1 MRLLTDHEVDLVA
14 GGWGSSG
21 WWWGEDEVWGYSLVF
36 SWQDL
41 LWMSEPVPGEG
52 GGGGEAEP
60 VQEPNA
66 TPCVETAL
74 ASGVSIT
81 DANRAALAA
90 GNAIM
95 GRNFQTYEYSSIVW
109 TKNGEVGYTDPYTD
123 HLSDEVNLLGAI
135 SAVPDG
141 AIIIGIVHNH
151 PDDPVM
157 NDSYPSGAGSDPGG
171 DWDGYD
177 AIVGHTGLPRGITVD
192 SNMLFWMVNAED
204 NKIRVYDKT
213 DKNQTQASCSLN

>member
-1 MRLLTDHEVDLVA
+1 MRMLSDHELDLVA
-14 GGWGSSG
+14 GGWGSSD
-21 WWWGEDEVWGYSLVF
+21 WWGEAEIWGYSLFF

-52 GGGGEAEP
+52 GGSGGAAEP

-66 TPCVETAL
+66 TPCVETVFDT
-74 ASGVSIT
+74 GVSTT

-95 GRNFQTYEYSSIVW
+95 ARNFQTYEYSAIVW
-109 TKNGEVGYTDPYTD
+109 TYNGEVGYTDPYTD
-123 HLSDEVNLLGAI
+123 HLTGEVNLLGAI

-141 AIIIGIVHNH
+141 AVIIGIVHNH
-151 PDDPVM
+151 PDDPII

-171 DWDGYD
+171 DWDAYD

-192 SNMLFWMVNAED
+192 SNMLLWMVNAED

-213 DKNQTQASCSLN
+213 DKNQTQASCSIN